1 MSIVSL
7 PTVSLGAMHA
17 RAILCANLRDFFRV
31 RQIVEVDTAMDI
43 SAHDGQP
50 IALSAM
56 QHLLEAGSG
65 AIYQISKVLRNDV
78 LDRRHLAEFSVLH
91 WCQPEWDSTQ
101 ALTDIT
107 AMFGAIFS
115 GDVEPEQRTYRQAF
129 ISRLGF
135 DCADLSV
142 IELRQQ
148 ARRLGLNVSLGED
161 RQAWLDVMFTHFIEP
176 TLGLEMPV
184 FLLYEAAVNSLK
196 RADVYIDGIKVGS
209 VNTANRTPQSDLQYV
224 SVSLGLDR
232 LLMIMLETRL
242 IAKTLSVSKA

>member
-17 RAILCANLRDFFRV
+17 RAVLYANLRDFFRV
-31 RQIVEVDTAMDI
+31 RQIVEVETAMDDTGDEQT
-43 SAHDGQP
+43 AVF
-50 IALSAM
+50 SAM

-65 AIYQISKVLRNDV
+65 AIYQIGKVFRNEV

-91 WCQPEWDSTQ
+91 WCQPEWDITQ

-115 GDVEPEQRTYRQAF
+115 GDIEPEQRTYRQAF
-129 ISRLGF
+129 IPRLGF
-135 DCADLSV
+135 DPADLSAV
-142 IELRQQ
+142 ELRQQ

-161 RQAWLDVMFTHFIEP
+161 RQAWLDVIFTHFIEP
-176 TLGLEMPV
+176 TLGLEMPL
-184 FLLYEAAVNSLK
+184 FLLYEAAVDAQK

-209 VNTANRTPQSDLQYV
+209 VSTANRAVQSGSQYV

-232 LLMIMLETRL
+232 LLMIMLETRQ
-242 IAKTLSVSKA
+242 IAKTLSVSQV